1 MAERPSQ
8 KMSNQVKIDF
18 LVDAILGGGESMD
31 GGNSLQFQIKHA
43 PIDALKAL
51 TMDWGKY
58 KTSVIDQLVF
68 TAQAMDRVEARQVA
82 QQSVLD
88 QIAAAASRGVPV
100 VIDYDEI
107 EKRITAN
114 MPTYVP
120 QVKEGDN

>member
-8 KMSNQVKIDF
+8 KLTNQQKLDF
-18 LVDAILGGGESMD
+18 LIDSILTGGESMD

-43 PIDALKAL
+43 PIDALKEL

-68 TAQAMDRVEARQVA
+68 TAQAIDRIEARQVA
-82 QQSVLD
+82 QTAILE
-88 QIAAAASRGVPV
+88 QIAKAATGVALS
-100 VIDYDEI
+100 IDYDEI
-107 EKRITAN
+107 ERRIAAN
-114 MPTYVP
+114 MPVYVP

>member
-1 MAERPSQ
+1 
-8 KMSNQVKIDF
+8 MSNQVKIDF